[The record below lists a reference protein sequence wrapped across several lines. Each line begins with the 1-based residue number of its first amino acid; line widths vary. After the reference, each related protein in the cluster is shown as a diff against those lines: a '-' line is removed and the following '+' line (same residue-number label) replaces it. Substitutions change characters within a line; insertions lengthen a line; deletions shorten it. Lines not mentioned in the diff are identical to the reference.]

1 MSNLELE
8 ERVRKLEFDIQNLRN
23 ALRYQV
29 KVNERIMSILERLN
43 KNEILLTDLINSKS
57 LSEKKKMK
65 SPNHGLFSF
74 SQFLHTPL

>member
-8 ERVRKLEFDIQNLRN
+8 ERVRKLEFDIQNFRN

-57 LSEKKKMK
+57 LSEKNEE
-65 SPNHGLFSF
+65 S
-74 SQFLHTPL
+74 

>member
-57 LSEKKKMK
+57 LSEKNEE
-65 SPNHGLFSF
+65 S
-74 SQFLHTPL
+74 